1 MVPTA
6 NEHHDDGEDLFGR
19 RVRRNVAKSHGSERG
34 EREIQSRDIARLQED
49 RFRVMRITSRWTEG
63 NSTFI
68 EGPPVRLSK

>member
-1 MVPTA
+1 MLPTS
-6 NEHHDDGEDLFGR
+6 NEHHANSECLFSISIR
-19 RVRRNVAKSHGSERG
+19 CHIAKSHGSERG